1 MEIHVRELAAKGTRT
16 TFKSSLNTDWL
27 KQVRKDVLNASPMD
41 VNMTAW
47 GEEGIA
53 HVEGEL
59 KVDVELSCS
68 RCLEPT
74 TEHVVLPFHER
85 FKLEAEIDG
94 SEPEETIPV
103 EEDKLELE
111 PMLEEMLMLALPFVP
126 LCDEDCKGLCH
137 TCGSNLN
144 EQNCGCS
151 NERID
156 PRLAAL
162 KNLFKDSQE

>member
-1 MEIHVRELAAKGTRT
+1 MEIHVRELAAKGTKT

-27 KQVRKDVLNASPMD
+27 KQVRKDVLNASPME

-47 GEEGIA
+47 GEDGVA

-59 KVDVELSCS
+59 TIDVELSCS

-74 TEHVVLPFHER
+74 SEHVVLPFHER
-85 FKLEAEIDG
+85 FKNAAEVDG
-94 SEPEETIPV
+94 SEPEDTIPV
-103 EEDKLELE
+103 DEDKLELE
-111 PMLEEMLMLALPFVP
+111 PMLEEMLMLELPFVP
-126 LCDEDCKGLCH
+126 LCSEDCKGLCH

-144 EQNCGCS
+144 EQSCGCS

-162 KNLFKDSQE
+162 KDLFKDSKE